1 MTSNT
6 PRSPLR
12 GLSENHPMNEHRDD
26 ILISRVIDGDATTG
40 EWDELTALAA
50 ADPSVW
56 RNLALSL
63 REDKALIRAVN
74 IDVAV
79 ADAIELREPGRHPA
93 VRARLGGWSGW
104 VIAAMLGI
112 AVVTRMLSPAPTES
126 GLEAVSNRAQ
136 FLSASDLL
144 QAYLDQGRQED
155 LVIAEVPE
163 RVLIETRPVEAGG
176 GYELIYL
183 RQILERTVV
192 PDLYRFYG
200 QDEMGRPTLVR
211 YDGGS
216 GPSM

>member
-1 MTSNT
+1 
-6 PRSPLR
+6 
-12 GLSENHPMNEHRDD
+12 MNEHRDD
-26 ILISRVIDGDATTG
+26 ILISRVIDGDATAG

-63 REDKALIRAVN
+63 REDKVLTRAMN
-74 IDVAV
+74 MDVAV
-79 ADAIELREPGRHPA
+79 ADSIEMPGTGERPAALIELREPGRHPA
-93 VRARLGGWSGW
+93 VLARLGGWSGW
-104 VIAAMLGI
+104 GIAAVLAI
-112 AVVTRMLSPAPTES
+112 AVVTGMLSPTPIDP
-126 GLEAVSNRAQ
+126 GLETGSNKAQ
-136 FLSASDLL
+136 ILSAADLL

-176 GYELIYL
+176 GYELLYL